1 MSNFFLVWGF
11 VMAPHRLRFL
21 VNIAFKVGAVLLLR
35 YPSSGREMGWF
46 SHLTH
51 LKKIVRIKVVI
62 FAVGIRKGNFT
73 ICVVPAVWASSRDL
87 LLKNLVTGIPWA
99 WRWGMIT
106 DVLHCHKIQTKYV
119 SIYTEF

>member
-1 MSNFFLVWGF
+1 M
-11 VMAPHRLRFL
+11 
-21 VNIAFKVGAVLLLR
+21 VL
-35 YPSSGREMGWF
+35 SSD
-46 SHLTH
+46 SS
-51 LKKIVRIKVVI
+51 KKIVRIKVVV

-87 LLKNLVTGIPWA
+87 LLKNLSHRHSLGV
-99 WRWGMIT
+99 GMGHDTNVT